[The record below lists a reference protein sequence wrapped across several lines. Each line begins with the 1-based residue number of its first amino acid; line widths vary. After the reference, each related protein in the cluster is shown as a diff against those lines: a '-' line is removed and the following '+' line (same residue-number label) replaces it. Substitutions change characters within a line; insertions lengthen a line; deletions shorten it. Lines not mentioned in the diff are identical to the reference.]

1 MESQVQTIEMNP
13 GAPQVIWLT
22 SYMKQ
27 RVEETLSGRNGPEPM
42 QVSVQ
47 AQGPTFIAL
56 LALDSLRHWKG
67 TWTILR
73 KTLQS
78 VGLPEEWGRSRSFAH
93 TKKQF
98 W

>member
-1 MESQVQTIEMNP
+1 MESQVQTVEMNP

-27 RVEETLSGRNGPEPM
+27 RVEKTLSGRNGPGPM

-47 AQGPTFIAL
+47 AQCPIYIAL
-56 LALDSLRHWKG
+56 LALDSLRHWEG
-67 TWTILR
+67 TLKILR

-93 TKKQF
+93 IKKQF